1 MRLSC
6 SRVLRGALIAC
17 LAALAGCS
25 LFASQDH
32 RYDPAPLTQYTP
44 GLAVRTV
51 WRVSVGSGSGLGF
64 TPAVAGDSVYAATPD
79 GSVAKVDI
87 ATGRTVWRGSA
98 GAKLT
103 AGVGSD
109 GTVSAVATESG
120 QVIAF
125 DDTGKIK
132 WKAQATSDVRI
143 PPAVGAGIVAVRS
156 GDYRIQAFDENTG
169 ERLWSVQRPGPAL
182 SLRTTSQMI
191 VSDRWVVAGMPG
203 GRLML
208 IGAKDG
214 LVKWEGSV
222 ATPKG
227 TTDLERLTDVV
238 GRPAVSGSLLCAVA
252 YQGRIT
258 CFNVTEGMRVV
269 WAKDFDGSTGLTLDA
284 NAIYAPSIHSLV
296 KAFSLQNG
304 SLLWTQSALKNRGL
318 TAPAVV
324 GHAIAMG
331 DYEGYVH
338 FLSAADGHL
347 LARLSVG
354 GDAMLSTPQAVP
366 QGVLVQTG
374 SGNLIL
380 ISAK

>member
-1 MRLSC
+1 MRLSR

-32 RYDPAPLTQYTP
+32 RYDPAPLTQYAP

-51 WRVSVGSGSGLGF
+51 WQVSVGSGSGLGF
-64 TPAVAGDSVYAATPD
+64 TPAVVGDSVYAATPD

-87 ATGRTVWRGSA
+87 ATGRMVWRGSA
-98 GAKLT
+98 DAKLT

-109 GTVSAVATESG
+109 GTVSVVATESG

-125 DDTGKIK
+125 DDTGKVK

-182 SLRTTSQMI
+182 ALRTTSQMI
-191 VSDRWVVAGMPG
+191 VSDRWVIAGMPG
-203 GRLML
+203 GRMMI

-238 GRPAVSGSLLCAVA
+238 GRPAVSGPLLCAVA
-252 YQGRIT
+252 YQGRIA

-304 SLLWTQSALKNRGL
+304 TLLWTQSALKNRGL

-338 FLSAADGHL
+338 FLSTTDGHL

-374 SGNLIL
+374 SGNLVL
-380 ISAK
+380 ISAH

>member
-1 MRLSC
+1 MRLFR
-6 SRVLRGALIAC
+6 SRVLRGALIASV
-17 LAALAGCS
+17 AALAGCS
-25 LFASQDH
+25 LFSSQDH
-32 RYDPAPLTQYTP
+32 RYDPVPLTQYAP
-44 GLAVRTV
+44 GLAVHAV
-51 WRVSVGSGSGLGF
+51 WQTSIGSGSGLGF
-64 TPAVAGDSVYAATPD
+64 TPAVVGDSVYAATPD

-87 ATGRTVWRGSA
+87 STGRTVWRGSA
-98 GAKLT
+98 GSKLT

-109 GTVSAVATESG
+109 GSVSVVATESG

-132 WKAQATSDVRI
+132 WKGQATSDVRV
-143 PPAVGAGIVAVRS
+143 PPAVGSGIVVVRS

-169 ERLWSVQRPGPAL
+169 ERIWSVQRPGPSLA
-182 SLRTTSQMI
+182 LRTTAQMI
-191 VSDRWVVAGMPG
+191 VSDRWVIAGMPG
-203 GRLML
+203 GRLMV

-238 GRPAVSGSLLCAVA
+238 GRPVVSGPLLCAVA
-252 YQGRIT
+252 YQGRVA
-258 CFNVTEGMRVV
+258 CFNVSEAMRVV
-269 WAKDFDGSTGLTLDA
+269 WAKDFDGSTGMTVDA
-284 NAIYAPSIHSLV
+284 NSIYAPSIHSLV
-296 KAFSLQNG
+296 RAFSLQDG
-304 SLLWTQSALKNRGL
+304 ATRWTQSALKNRGL

-324 GHAIAMG
+324 GNAIALG

-354 GDAMLSTPQAVP
+354 GGAILSTPQAVP

-374 SGNLIL
+374 GGNLVL
-380 ISAK
+380 ISAR